1 MAAEAAPEAQ
11 TEKPDEIADPVKA
24 SRHWQMQLHSAD
36 RDAKD
41 WHEMGCKIETRYRAD
56 KDAISKTKRAGKRF
70 AVLYSNTETLK
81 TALYARTPKPD
92 VRRRFGDRNPVA
104 RTVAEILERTLSY
117 CADNTTHDRAYRA
130 GVHDM
135 CLPGRGVVWY
145 VYEAQTEAVPQIDP
159 MTGQPAMGPDGQP
172 VMQDR
177 IADQEVKEEHVY
189 WQDFRWEPGRAW
201 ADVTWIG
208 RRHRMTREDLN
219 QNSFEDAAI
228 VPLNWTADVS
238 NRNARD
244 IPEEMKRAEVWE
256 IWCKRTK
263 RRYWIVKGHPKA
275 LRIDDD
281 PLELQGFW
289 PIAEPLSAILGT
301 DSFVPAPFYQQY
313 EDQADDLDE
322 ITGRISHLVKA
333 LRRRGIYDASVTEL
347 KRLARAGDNEFIPVD
362 GSKYALVVQAG
373 GLKRAF
379 DTEDLK
385 PIADVLVGLYEQRDR
400 LMAAIY
406 EISGISDIIRG
417 SSNPNETATA
427 QNIKAQFG
435 SMRLRDT
442 QRSVQTW
449 IRDGYRIKSEIIA
462 QNFTPQKLAA
472 ITGMNAED
480 PVFQQAMQVLRSDE
494 LRAYQIDI
502 ETDSTVFEDAEA
514 EKQGRVELLT
524 AMGGFAQQWMPVV
537 QVAPEMM
544 KLVGEMM
551 SFGVR
556 GFKAGRSMEDVIDE
570 TMQAIQQRMAQP
582 QQPQPDPAM
591 MKIEAEM
598 KRDEQRHQMDMQ
610 TSQIDQQGKMVDLQ
624 AHQQKTAIDLQKAQA
639 MAAFQRETQLVK
651 GLNGSATGNL
661 PS

>member
-1 MAAEAAPEAQ
+1 MNGMTPAGAREDEEEAMSS
-11 TEKPDEIADPVKA
+11 VKA
-24 SRHWQMQLHSAD
+24 SRHWQMQLHAAD
-36 RDAKD
+36 RDQKD
-41 WHEMGCKIETRYRAD
+41 WHEHGRKIEQRYRSD
-56 KDAISKTKRAGKRF
+56 RDAMSKTKQARKRF
-70 AVLYSNTETLK
+70 AILYSNTETLK
-81 TALYARTPKPD
+81 TALFARTPKPD

-159 MTGQPAMGPDGQP
+159 MTGQPMMGPDGQP
-172 VMQDR
+172 MTQDR
-177 IADQEVKEEHVY
+177 IADQEVKEAHVY
-189 WQDFRWEPGRAW
+189 WQDFRWEPGRCW
-201 ADVTWIG
+201 ADVTWIS
-208 RRHRMTREDLN
+208 RRHRMTREDLQQN
-219 QNSFEDAAI
+219 QFDDAAN
-228 VPLNWTADVS
+228 VPLNWTADIS
-238 NRNARD
+238 DRNTRD
-244 IPEEMKRAEVWE
+244 IPDEMKRAEVWE

-281 PLELQGFW
+281 PLELQSFW
-289 PIAEPLSAILGT
+289 PIAEPLTAVLGT
-301 DSFVPAPFYQQY
+301 DTYVPGPFYAQY

-333 LRRRGIYDASVTEL
+333 LRRRGIYDASVSEL

-362 GSKYALVVQAG
+362 GQKYALVMQAG

-379 DTEDLK
+379 DSEDLK
-385 PIADVLVGLYEQRDR
+385 PIADTLVGLYEQRDR
-400 LMAAIY
+400 LIASIY
-406 EISGISDIIRG
+406 EVSGISDIVRG

-435 SMRLRDT
+435 SMRLRDS
-442 QRSVQTW
+442 QRGVQTW
-449 IRDGYRIKSEIIA
+449 IRDGYRIKAEIIA

-472 ITGMNAED
+472 ITGMDAND
-480 PVFQQAMQVLRSDE
+480 PTFHQAVQVLRSDE

-537 QVAPEMM
+537 QAAPEMM

-582 QQPQPDPAM
+582 QQQPPDPTLI
-591 MKIEAEM
+591 KVEAEM

-610 TSQIDQQGKMVDLQ
+610 TAQIDQQGKMIDLQ
-624 AHQQKTAIDLQKAQA
+624 AHQQKTAIDLEKAQA
-639 MAAFQRETQLVK
+639 MAAFQRETQMSR
-651 GLNGSATGNL
+651 GLNGPEARNR
-661 PS
+661 PQ